1 MDNKLNLP
9 FLDTPDPERFIKNAA
24 KFSDLM
30 MMYRC
35 TIRELQT
42 KLEVLND
49 EFSIENKR
57 NPISF
62 IKTRVKKPE
71 SIYRKLQ
78 KLGYEFSAENIQEQL
93 NDVAGIRV
101 VCAFIDD
108 IYTVADLLA
117 SQDDIKVLQIK
128 DYIKNPKPNGYRSY
142 HMIVTV
148 PVYLSDRIVDTK
160 VEIQIRTVA
169 MDFWASLEH
178 KIHYKFEGNV
188 PEHIQSELIE
198 CADMVA
204 ALDDKM
210 LSLNEEVL
218 SMNNLGEE

>member
-93 NDVAGIRV
+93 NDVAGIRWSV
-101 VCAFIDD
+101 HSLTIFIR
-108 IYTVADLLA
+108 
-117 SQDDIKVLQIK
+117 LQICWPARMISK
-128 DYIKNPKPNGYRSY
+128 YCRS
-142 HMIVTV
+142 
-148 PVYLSDRIVDTK
+148 RI
-160 VEIQIRTVA
+160 I
-169 MDFWASLEH
+169 
-178 KIHYKFEGNV
+178 
-188 PEHIQSELIE
+188 
-198 CADMVA
+198 
-204 ALDDKM
+204 
-210 LSLNEEVL
+210 
-218 SMNNLGEE
+218 

>member
-78 KLGYEFSAENIQEQL
+78 KLGYEFSAENRQ
-93 NDVAGIRV
+93 
-101 VCAFIDD
+101 
-108 IYTVADLLA
+108 
-117 SQDDIKVLQIK
+117 
-128 DYIKNPKPNGYRSY
+128 
-142 HMIVTV
+142 
-148 PVYLSDRIVDTK
+148 
-160 VEIQIRTVA
+160 RTVA
-169 MDFWASLEH
+169 LYVRTQRRRSAGLDHYLGGPAPGCGQHVHQTADSASGHQLFVHGAAGHRRVPHVFPQPAEAAGRERPLSG
-178 KIHYKFEGNV
+178 EG
-188 PEHIQSELIE
+188 
-198 CADMVA
+198 MVA
-204 ALDDKM
+204 HQAPRRRK
-210 LSLNEEVL
+210 
-218 SMNNLGEE
+218 